1 MKSIL
6 YRFLVFNAIAIQFLS
21 CASKESDF
29 PKLECNQPNFTVNRS
44 VAEVRT
50 STNAIVAQYKFD
62 DVIEAYVVSSD
73 ESGNYFKTI
82 SFQTLATA
90 TTPAMGFSVPVDA
103 TNLYTDYRIGNKVFV
118 KLKNQYTDI
127 SFGGLRIGYITVN
140 SFKEGGVGRL
150 SQNDYKDVLNAS
162 CTNISEEKLVRKLSI
177 TDLLHEENLNTLVEL
192 SDVQFTAQANGRHY
206 YEPTNDVGGAT
217 NWNLQDKLGN
227 QVLFRTS
234 SFSDFAKSLVPN
246 GSGKV
251 RGILTKFSTDYQL
264 VARSEKDVVM
274 AGERATPFF
283 SEDFETVVNNVKI
296 NLPGWTNIVQK
307 GTKYWVGTVY
317 SGNGYAEF
325 NTTGTKVASNVAW
338 LISPKIDM
346 DIHINEILTFRTAQ
360 HDLDVDSPLNSLEVY
375 VSTNFTGLNVAT
387 ATWTPLSAILPK
399 QATPKFQFLGS
410 GGIDLSSYKGKINIA
425 FKYTGSGKDLTLDG
439 AFQVDDIQIYGNK

>member
-6 YRFLVFNAIAIQFLS
+6 YRFLVFNAIAIVFS
-21 CASKESDF
+21 GCASKEPDL
-29 PKLECNQPNFTVNRS
+29 PKLECNQPTFIANKTV
-44 VAEVRT
+44 VAVRT
-50 STNAIVAQYKFD
+50 SANAIVAQYKFD

-90 TTPAMGFSVPVDA
+90 TTPAVGFSVPVDA

-127 SFGGLRIGYITVN
+127 SFGALRIGYITVN
-140 SFKEGGVGRL
+140 SFNKGSVGRL
-150 SQNDYKDVLNAS
+150 SQNDYKNVLNAS
-162 CTNISEEKLVRKLSI
+162 CTMISEEKLVRKLSM
-177 TDLLHEENLNTLVEL
+177 TDLLHDENLNTLVEL

-227 QVLFRTS
+227 QVIFRSS
-234 SFSDFAKSLVPN
+234 SFSDFAKSLVPS

-251 RGILTKFSTDYQL
+251 RGILTKFAADYQL

-283 SEDFETVVNNVKI
+283 SEDFETVVNTVKI
-296 NLPGWTNIVQK
+296 NLPGWTNVVQK

-325 NTTGTKVASNVAW
+325 NTTGTKVSSNVAW

-346 DIHINEILTFRTAQ
+346 DAHTNEILTFRAAQ

-387 ATWTPLSAILPK
+387 ATWTPLLAILPQ

-439 AFQVDDIQIYGNK
+439 AFQLDDIQIYGDK